1 MPLLALALS
10 ISTRG
15 VVMMYLLLLIPVVA
29 LFVWA
34 VRFDLKRRRRGLS
47 VHDINTA
54 AYDARRD
61 ADQKS
66 TEGTAGL

>member
-1 MPLLALALS
+1 MLEHLHQ
-10 ISTRG
+10 G
-15 VVMMYLLLLIPVVA
+15 VVKMYLLLLIPVVA

-47 VHDINTA
+47 VHDISTA

-66 TEGTAGL
+66 AEGSAGL